1 MTHLFSTFSERNYR
15 LFFIGQGLSLIG
27 YWIQSTAFNW
37 MLYTLTDSPL
47 MLGYLTAAI
56 NLPVLL
62 LLPFA
67 GALVD
72 RFERRRLLIALQI
85 LFAVQALALAVLAHF
100 ELLTLPLIIIMGC
113 VMSALTAF
121 DSPSRQA
128 IVPRLVTQR
137 ENLPAAI
144 SLNSML
150 FNTARSVG
158 PPLAGWVMAQTGPAP
173 CFLLNAVSYLF
184 MITALLLICLTPPIK
199 GAATRTARGALGNLG
214 FILATRSLRYLIL
227 SYSLVAIAA
236 MSVYVMLPVW
246 ANEVAEAGPQGLGWL
261 MGGIGFGALAGAALI
276 GTQRRPERLWPM
288 FRLAAILLG
297 LALILL
303 ALSHGLWLAM
313 LVTVMLGMAYI
324 AQGVAAN
331 TLLQLSIDD
340 DHRAG
345 VIAFYLLAVFGS
357 IPIGNLLG
365 GWLSQV
371 LGLHGAS
378 LAAGAAVLVVTA
390 LFWPTS
396 HRIIREIPPA
406 ALASGEPAP
415 VKSERRR

>member
-1 MTHLFSTFSERNYR
+1 MTTLLNTFSERNYR
-15 LFFIGQGLSLIG
+15 LFFAGQGLSLIG

-37 MLYTLTDSPL
+37 MLYQLADSAL

-72 RFERRRLLIALQI
+72 RFERRRLLIVLQT
-85 LFAVQALALAVLAHF
+85 LFAIQALILAALAHF
-100 ELLTLPLIIIMGC
+100 ELLTLPLIVIMGC
-113 VMSALTAF
+113 LMSVLTAF

-128 IVPRLVTQR
+128 IVPRLVSNR
-137 ENLPAAI
+137 DHLPAAI

-150 FNTARSVG
+150 FNTARAVG

-173 CFLLNAVSYLF
+173 CFLLNAVSYLC
-184 MITALLLICLTPPIK
+184 MITALLLICLTPPVQ
-199 GAATRTARGALGNLG
+199 GAATRRVRGALGNLG
-214 FILATRSLRYLIL
+214 FILGTAPLRYLIL
-227 SYSLVAIAA
+227 SYTLVAVAT

-246 ANEVAEAGPQGLGWL
+246 AGEVVEAGPQGLGWL
-261 MGGIGFGALAGAALI
+261 MGGIGVGALIGAVLI

-303 ALSHGLWLAM
+303 SLSHGLWLAM
-313 LVTVMLGMAYI
+313 LVTVMLGLSYI

-345 VIAFYLLAVFGS
+345 VMAFYLLAVFGS
-357 IPIGNLLG
+357 IPVGNLLG

-371 LGLHGAS
+371 LGLHNAA
-378 LAAGAAVLVVTA
+378 LAAGVAVLAVTV
-390 LFWPTS
+390 LFWPAS
-396 HRIIREIPPA
+396 RRIIRDSQTDA
-406 ALASGEPAP
+406 
-415 VKSERRR
+415 RTTR

>member
-1 MTHLFSTFSERNYR
+1 MTTLLKTFGERNYR
-15 LFFIGQGLSLIG
+15 FFFVGQGLSLIG

-37 MLYTLTDSPL
+37 MLYQLTDSAL

-72 RFERRRLLIALQI
+72 RFERRRLLIVLQT
-85 LFAVQALALAVLAHF
+85 LFAIQALILAALAYF
-100 ELLTLPLIIIMGC
+100 ELLTLPLIVVMGC
-113 VMSALTAF
+113 LMSVLTAF

-128 IVPRLVTQR
+128 IVPRLVSRR
-137 ENLPAAI
+137 EHLPAAI

-150 FNTARSVG
+150 FNTARAVG

-173 CFLLNAVSYLF
+173 CFLLNAVSYLC
-184 MITALLLICLTPPIK
+184 MITALLFVCLTPPIE
-199 GAATRTARGALGNLG
+199 GAGARRVRGALGNLG
-214 FILATRSLRYLIL
+214 FILSTAPLRYLIL
-227 SYSLVAIAA
+227 SYTLVAVAT

-246 ANEVAEAGPQGLGWL
+246 AGEVVEAGPQGLGWL
-261 MGGIGFGALAGAALI
+261 MGGIGVGALIGAALI

-288 FRLAAILLG
+288 FRLAGVLLG

-303 ALSHGLWLAM
+303 SLSHGLWLVM
-313 LVTVMLGMAYI
+313 LVTVMLGLSYI

-345 VIAFYLLAVFGS
+345 VMAFYLLAVFGS
-357 IPIGNLLG
+357 IPVGNLLG
-365 GWLSQV
+365 GWLSQM
-371 LGLHGAS
+371 LGLHNAS
-378 LAAGAAVLVVTA
+378 LAAGVAVLVVTA
-390 LFWPTS
+390 LFWPAS
-396 HRIIREIPPA
+396 RRIIRDIRSA
-406 ALASGEPAP
+406 AAQPEAT
-415 VKSERRR
+415 R